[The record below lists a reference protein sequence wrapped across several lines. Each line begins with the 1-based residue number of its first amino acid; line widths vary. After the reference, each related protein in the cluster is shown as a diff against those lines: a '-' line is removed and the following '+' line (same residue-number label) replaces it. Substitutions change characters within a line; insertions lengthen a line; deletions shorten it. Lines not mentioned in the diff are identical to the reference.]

1 MSEEEK
7 KLRINELEQLERIGK
22 QFLSH
27 WHDMYELHKSRID
40 LVNGVVLGLIFGVFG
55 NLAVQYSVPIL
66 EWVSLG
72 KSDILFPSVI
82 VLAVSAFVVAFALI
96 TFRKQQK
103 KEKAEL
109 SEAFNKKLDTKSLL
123 DEIEKQLEA
132 LKQN

>member
-7 KLRINELEQLERIGK
+7 KLRINELEQLKRIGK

-27 WHDMYELHKSRID
+27 WNDMHELHKSRID
-40 LVNGVVLGLIFGVFG
+40 LVNGVFLGLILGVFG

-72 KSDILFPSVI
+72 KSDILLPSIV
-82 VLAVSAFVVAFALI
+82 VLAVSAFVIAFALI

-109 SEAFNKKLDTKSLL
+109 SEALNKKLIQKVF
-123 DEIEKQLEA
+123 
-132 LKQN
+132 